1 MTSQPGAAGPSEVLV
16 ARQRRL
22 RWALRGL
29 AAGTLG
35 LAVATVIAVVI
46 SALGLTG
53 GTPSPAL
60 AVGAAFVDATP
71 PWLKDFAV
79 ATFGTA
85 DKAAL
90 FVGMA
95 VVLAAV
101 FAGLGLLARTRPGWA
116 QAGMALVAG
125 VALWAVLSRPS
136 SGPLDAVP
144 TVAGGVVSVWSLR
157 SAATRRRGP
166 TRRSVI
172 ELAASLLALGIFAPV
187 SGRGG
192 TAATSS
198 RDAVS
203 LPTEGPPPAV
213 GDADLQI
220 AGVTPWVVPNADFY
234 RIDTALVVP
243 RLVADDWSLRV
254 WGEVDREVTITWAQ
268 LLAKPLVQRHTTL
281 SCVSNEVGGSLV
293 GNALWLGWPVRE
305 LLAQAGPRAGADM
318 VLSRSADGW
327 TAGTPLSVLTDGRD
341 ALLAV
346 GMNGEPLPF
355 EHGFPVRLVVPGLY
369 GYVSATKWVTE
380 LKVTRF
386 AVDQGYWTP
395 RGWSALAPVKTQSRI
410 DVPRAGARVSAGT
423 VAVAGVAWAM
433 HRGITGV
440 QVRVDEQAWVDARLA
455 GEPTADSWRQWVYE
469 WDASPG
475 SHTLTVRAR
484 DTTGEWQTDQL
495 APPPPDGATGYHSVV
510 VRVG

>member
-1 MTSQPGAAGPSEVLV
+1 MTTPSGTVPPSDV
-16 ARQRRL
+16 GRVGGRRL

-29 AAGTLG
+29 AAGALG
-35 LAVATVIAVVI
+35 LAVATVLAVVV
-46 SALGLTG
+46 SSLGLSG
-53 GTPSPAL
+53 GNPSPIL

-85 DKAAL
+85 DKAVL

-95 VVLAAV
+95 VVLAAL
-101 FAGLGLLARTRPGWA
+101 FAGLGVLARTRPVLA
-116 QAGMALVAG
+116 QVGMALVAA
-125 VALWAVLSRPS
+125 VALWAVLSRPNA
-136 SGPLDAVP
+136 GPVDALP

-157 SAATRRRGP
+157 SATLRRPGAS
-166 TRRSVI
+166 RRSVL
-172 ELAASLLALGIFAPV
+172 ELAGSLLAVGLFAPL

-198 RDAVS
+198 RDAVR
-203 LPTEGPPPAV
+203 LPTTLPTPPVAE
-213 GDADLQI
+213 ADLHI
-220 AGVTPWVVPNADFY
+220 DGVTPWIVPNADFY

-243 RLVADDWSLRV
+243 RLTAEDWSLRV
-254 WGEVDREVTITWAQ
+254 WGEVEREVTLTWAE
-268 LLAKPLVQRHTTL
+268 LLAKPLVQRHTSL
-281 SCVSNEVGGSLV
+281 SCVSNEVGGPLV
-293 GNALWLGWPVRE
+293 GNALWTGWPVRE
-305 LLAQAGPRAGADM
+305 LLAQAAPREGADM

-327 TAGTPLSVLTDGRD
+327 TAGTPLAVLTDGRD
-341 ALLAV
+341 ALLAI
-346 GMNGEPLPF
+346 GMNGQPLPF

-395 RGWSALAPVKTQSRI
+395 RGWSVLAPVKTQSRI
-410 DVPRAGARVSAGT
+410 DVPRAGARVTAGQ

-433 HRGITGV
+433 HRGVTGV
-440 QVRVDEQAWVDARLA
+440 QVRVDDGAWQDARLA
-455 GEPTADSWRQWVYE
+455 GEPTVDSWRQWVYE
-469 WDASPG
+469 WTASPG

-484 DTTGEWQTDQL
+484 DNTGQWQTDQL
-495 APPPPDGATGYHSVV
+495 APPAPDGATGHHSVI
-510 VRVG
+510 VRVS

>member
-1 MTSQPGAAGPSEVLV
+1 MTTPSGTVPPGEAERV
-16 ARQRRL
+16 RRRRL

-29 AAGTLG
+29 AAGALG
-35 LAVATVIAVVI
+35 LAVATVLAVVV

-53 GTPSPAL
+53 GNPSPML

-79 ATFGTA
+79 ATFATA

-95 VVLAAV
+95 IVLAAL
-101 FAGLGLLARTRPGWA
+101 FAVLGLLARSRPTLA
-116 QAGMALVAG
+116 QVGMALIAG
-125 VALWAVLSRPS
+125 VALWAVLSRPNA
-136 SGPLDAVP
+136 GPVDAVP
-144 TVAGGVVSVWSLR
+144 TLAGGVVSVWSLH
-157 SAATRRRGP
+157 SAATRERGP

-172 ELAASLLALGIFAPV
+172 ELACSLLALGLFAPV

-192 TAATSS
+192 TAATAS
-198 RDAVS
+198 RDALR
-203 LPTEGPPPAV
+203 LPTDGLAPPA
-213 GDADLQI
+213 GDADLHV
-220 AGVTPWVVPNADFY
+220 AGVTSWIVPNADFY

-243 RLVADDWSLRV
+243 RLTAEDWSLRV
-254 WGEVDREVTITWAQ
+254 WGEVDHEVRLTWAE
-268 LLAKPLVQRHTTL
+268 LLAKPLVQRHTSL
-281 SCVSNEVGGSLV
+281 SCVSNEVGGPLV

-305 LLAQAGPRAGADM
+305 LLAQAGPRPGTDM

-341 ALLAV
+341 ALLAI

-386 AVDQGYWTP
+386 AVDEGYWTP
-395 RGWSALAPVKTQSRI
+395 RGWSALGPVKTHSRI
-410 DVPRAGARVSAGT
+410 DVPRAGAQVSAGQ

-440 QVRVDEQAWVDARLA
+440 QVRVDDGGWQDARLA
-455 GEPTADSWRQWVYE
+455 GEPTVDSWRQWVYQ
-469 WDASPG
+469 WDAPRG

-484 DTTGEWQTDQL
+484 DSTGEWQTDQQ
-495 APPPPDGATGYHSVV
+495 APPAPDGATGYHSVV